1 MHLTMLN
8 YTNVVFANDL
18 RLFTRQAMSEFTRD
32 YQVMLSVSLL
42 PNNQQRPRCVI
53 DPALALSPSGLLLYK
68 NLGEAM
74 ELWVVREL
82 WYILD
87 NINLY
92 LQRPELVVPGINASE
107 KTLSE
112 KRTSLEETL
121 WSLKEWERVRGA
133 TDLSRLN
140 LFWLGDN
147 LRESLLPK
155 DREPEIFSDWEFLA
169 RSLDNQIDRIP
180 TNDVLTLAFRDAV
193 ALAASLGS
201 AFILTYQLPSDY
213 EKNLPPDICKTLETW
228 NIPCTYLTEN
238 DPVVILEREYLRE
251 LITNT
256 GLAQPF
262 WADIHIV
269 ILHLVVPSGLP
280 RTELKNNLIT
290 NQFSS
295 QETQYIEPENNF
307 WANIETFW
315 YQL

>member
-1 MHLTMLN
+1 
-8 YTNVVFANDL
+8 
-18 RLFTRQAMSEFTRD
+18 MSEFTRD
-32 YQVMLSVSLL
+32 YQVMQADSLL
-42 PNNQQRPRCVI
+42 KNNQQRPRCVI

-92 LQRPELVVPGINASE
+92 LQRPELVVPQINASE
-107 KTLSE
+107 RTLSE

-121 WSLKEWERVRGA
+121 WSLKEWEKVRGA
-133 TDLSRLN
+133 RDLSRLN

-147 LRESLLPK
+147 LRESLLPR
-155 DREPEIFSDWEFLA
+155 DREPEIFSHWEFLA

-193 ALAASLGS
+193 ALLASLGS
-201 AFILTYQLPSDY
+201 AFILTYQSPSDY
-213 EKNLPPDICKTLETW
+213 EKNLSPDICKALESW
-228 NIPCTYLTEN
+228 NIPCKYLTQK

-256 GLAQPF
+256 GLAKPF
-262 WADIHIV
+262 WTNIHIS
-269 ILHLVVPSGLP
+269 ILHLVVPRGLAQ
-280 RTELKNNLIT
+280 TQIKNLVT
-290 NQFSS
+290 NKFSS
-295 QETQYIEPENNF
+295 QEIQYLEPENYL
-307 WANIETFW
+307 WTNIEAFW

>member
-1 MHLTMLN
+1 
-8 YTNVVFANDL
+8 
-18 RLFTRQAMSEFTRD
+18 MSNSRD
-32 YQVMLSVSLL
+32 SQVMLSVSLL
-42 PNNQQRPRCVI
+42 KSNQQRPRCVI

-92 LQRPELVVPGINASE
+92 LQRPELVIPRINASE
-107 KTLSE
+107 KTLFE
-112 KRTSLEETL
+112 KRNSLEETL
-121 WSLKEWERVRGA
+121 WSLKEWEKVRGA

-155 DREPEIFSDWEFLA
+155 DREPEIFSYWEFLA
-169 RSLDNQIDRIP
+169 RSLDNQIDKIP

-193 ALAASLGS
+193 ALLATLGS

-213 EKNLPPDICKTLETW
+213 EKNLPPDICKALETW
-228 NIPCTYLTEN
+228 NIPCKYLTEK
-238 DPVVILEREYLRE
+238 DPVVILEREYLSE
-251 LITNT
+251 LITNS
-256 GLAQPF
+256 GLAKPF

-269 ILHLVVPSGLP
+269 ILHLVFPYGLP

-295 QETQYIEPENNF
+295 QEIQCIEPENYL
-307 WANIETFW
+307 WTNIEAFW

>member
-1 MHLTMLN
+1 M
-8 YTNVVFANDL
+8 
-18 RLFTRQAMSEFTRD
+18 QAE
-32 YQVMLSVSLL
+32 SLL
-42 PNNQQRPRCVI
+42 KSNLQRPRCVI

-68 NLGEAM
+68 NLGEVM

-92 LQRPELVVPGINASE
+92 LERPELVIPKINTSSI
-107 KTLSE
+107 TLFE
-112 KRTSLEETL
+112 RRNFLEQML
-121 WSLKEWERVRGA
+121 WSLKEWERVRGE
-133 TDLSRLN
+133 TDLNRLN

-155 DREPEIFSDWEFLA
+155 NREPEIFSHWETLA
-169 RSLDNQIDRIP
+169 RSLDSQINQLPP

-213 EKNLPPDICKTLETW
+213 DKNLPPDICKALESW
-228 NIPCTYLTEN
+228 NINCQPLIGT
-238 DPVVILEREYLRE
+238 DPTVAVEREYLRQ
-251 LITNT
+251 LITSV
-256 GLAQPF
+256 GLAKLF

-269 ILHLVVPSGLP
+269 VLHLVVPSALP
-280 RTELKNNLIT
+280 QIKPKKNLVS
-290 NQFSS
+290 QRFSS
-295 QETQYIEPENNF
+295 EEIQNSESENYL
-307 WANIETFW
+307 WTNIQGFW

>member
-1 MHLTMLN
+1 
-8 YTNVVFANDL
+8 
-18 RLFTRQAMSEFTRD
+18 MSEFSRD
-32 YQVMLSVSLL
+32 YQVMRSVSLL
-42 PNNQQRPRCVI
+42 QNNQQRPRCVI

-121 WSLKEWERVRGA
+121 WSLKEWERVRGKV
-133 TDLSRLN
+133 DLSRLN

-147 LRESLLPK
+147 LRESLIPK
-155 DREPEIFSDWEFLA
+155 DREPGIFSYWEFLA
-169 RSLDNQIDRIP
+169 RSLDNQIDPLP

-193 ALAASLGS
+193 ALLASLGS

-213 EKNLPPDICKTLETW
+213 EKNLPPDICKALETW
-228 NIPCTYLTEN
+228 NIPCRYLKEE

-251 LITNT
+251 LISNT
-256 GLAQPF
+256 GLAKPF

-269 ILHLVVPSGLP
+269 ILHLVVPRDLP
-280 RTELKNNLIT
+280 ETELKNDLVINR
-290 NQFSS
+290 FSS
-295 QETQYIEPENNF
+295 QEIQYFEPENYL
-307 WANIETFW
+307 WTNIEAFW

>member
-1 MHLTMLN
+1 
-8 YTNVVFANDL
+8 
-18 RLFTRQAMSEFTRD
+18 MSEFNRD
-32 YQVMLSVSLL
+32 YQVMRSVSLL
-42 PNNQQRPRCVI
+42 QNNQQRPRCVI
-53 DPALALSPSGLLLYK
+53 DPALALSPSGLLLYR

-121 WSLKEWERVRGA
+121 WSLKEWERVRGEV
-133 TDLSRLN
+133 DLSRLN

-147 LRESLLPK
+147 LRESLIPK
-155 DREPEIFSDWEFLA
+155 DREPGIFSYWEFLA
-169 RSLDNQIDRIP
+169 RSLDNQIDPLP

-193 ALAASLGS
+193 ALLASLGS

-213 EKNLPPDICKTLETW
+213 DNNLPPDICKTLETW
-228 NIPCTYLTEN
+228 NIPCRYLTKE
-238 DPVVILEREYLRE
+238 DPVVILEREYLHE

-256 GLAQPF
+256 GLAKPF
-262 WADIHIV
+262 LADMHIV
-269 ILHLVVPSGLP
+269 ILRLVIPHGLP
-280 RTELKNNLIT
+280 DELKNDLGT
-290 NQFSS
+290 KRFSS
-295 QETQYIEPENNF
+295 QEIQYFEPENYL
-307 WANIETFW
+307 WTNIEAFW

>member
-1 MHLTMLN
+1 
-8 YTNVVFANDL
+8 
-18 RLFTRQAMSEFTRD
+18 MSKFIRD
-32 YQVMLSVSLL
+32 YQVMRSASLFKS
-42 PNNQQRPRCVI
+42 NQQRPRCVI

-92 LQRPELVVPGINASE
+92 LQKPELVVPGINASS

-121 WSLKEWERVRGA
+121 WSLKEWEKVRGA

-155 DREPEIFSDWEFLA
+155 DREPEIFSYWEFLA
-169 RSLDNQIDRIP
+169 RSLDNQIDRIS

-193 ALAASLGS
+193 ALLASLGS
-201 AFILTYQLPSDY
+201 AFILTYQSHKDY
-213 EKNLPPDICKTLETW
+213 EKNLPPDICKALESW
-228 NIPCTYLTEN
+228 NIPCKYLTDK
-238 DPVVILEREYLRE
+238 DPVIILEREYLRE

-256 GLAQPF
+256 GLAKPF
-262 WADIHIV
+262 WTDMHIV
-269 ILHLVVPSGLP
+269 ILHLAVPNGLP
-280 RTELKNNLIT
+280 RIELKNDLVT
-290 NQFSS
+290 NQLS
-295 QETQYIEPENNF
+295 QEIQYFEPENSL
-307 WANIETFW
+307 WTNIEAFW

>member
-1 MHLTMLN
+1 
-8 YTNVVFANDL
+8 
-18 RLFTRQAMSEFTRD
+18 MSEFTRH
-32 YQVMLSVSLL
+32 YQVIQAESLL
-42 PNNQQRPRCVI
+42 QNNQQRPRCVI

-92 LQRPELVVPGINASE
+92 LQRPELVVPGINAPS

-112 KRTSLEETL
+112 KRSSLEETL
-121 WSLKEWERVRGA
+121 WSLKEWERVRGT

-155 DREPEIFSDWEFLA
+155 DREPGIFSYWEFLA
-169 RSLDNQIDRIP
+169 RSLDNQIDKIP

-193 ALAASLGS
+193 ALLASLGS

-213 EKNLPPDICKTLETW
+213 DKNLPPDICKALKTW
-228 NIPCTYLTEN
+228 NIPCKYLTQK

-251 LITNT
+251 LINNT
-256 GLAQPF
+256 GLAKPF
-262 WADIHIV
+262 WADIHIA
-269 ILHLVVPSGLP
+269 ILHLVVPSGVP
-280 RTELKNNLIT
+280 RIELKTDWIT
-290 NQFSS
+290 HKFSS
-295 QETQYIEPENNF
+295 QEIQYFEPENYL
-307 WANIETFW
+307 WTNIEAFW